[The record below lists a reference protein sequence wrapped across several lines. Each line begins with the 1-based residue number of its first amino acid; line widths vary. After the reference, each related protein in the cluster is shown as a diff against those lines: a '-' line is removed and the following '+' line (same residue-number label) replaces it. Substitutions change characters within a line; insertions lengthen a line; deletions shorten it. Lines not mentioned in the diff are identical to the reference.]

1 MDHTTRS
8 ISLRLTK
15 CQNFRPKNT
24 YTCYHALPE
33 ASECC
38 ASLSTCFHVPPW
50 VLMRWHMCTC
60 HALTRAHAPCADMHV
75 LKLWRHPSLY
85 GLTCLFNLDR
95 LENLTQSE
103 LPAPNKKIKKIKKKR
118 KKEKVLTKLN
128 FDFDQEVKIVKRGLS
143 HLVFHIHS
151 DFGIRF
157 FVRQSKFEQIV
168 QFPKSWLL
176 HKYWLKVNF
185 QEGPVLPN
193 FSHRFRF

>member
-24 YTCYHALPE
+24 YMCYHALPE
-33 ASECC
+33 ASKCC

-75 LKLWRHPSLY
+75 SKLWRHPSLY

-103 LPAPNKKIKKIKKKR
+103 LPAPNKKKKKER
-118 KKEKVLTKLN
+118 KKKFWLSWTLTLTKKSKLSKGACPTQFFTYIPILGSVSL
-128 FDFDQEVKIVKRGLS
+128 FDSQNLS
-143 HLVFHIHS
+143 KLS
-151 DFGIRF
+151 
-157 FVRQSKFEQIV
+157 
-168 QFPKSWLL
+168 
-176 HKYWLKVNF
+176 NF
-185 QEGPVLPN
+185 QKVDFCTN
-193 FSHRFRF
+193 ID